1 MDGRL
6 RVAPG
11 RGGRS
16 LIGGAGRYVL
26 VASGSAAERVAPTAA
41 VSGLY
46 EGRFGRVVCR
56 PQRIIVIGRVHGWGP
71 GSLRNGTVRLGQ
83 TGHGRELALLTSIM
97 IGMEASILRL
107 AFDRGTLVVTGGS
120 PEQLAELPGV
130 QPDPRSGVHRAE
142 ARHYRAHRR
151 ASAPPRA
158 SPTRTGHAPTRRRRG
173 RCAPAATRSRTRP
186 RRSTPGGRPAPAAS
200 SCCRPA
206 PARRTSPSSPSTRP
220 SRPALVVT
228 PTIDLLNQ
236 WYHVLVTAFGDPV
249 GLIGGGSYDIQPL
262 TVTTYDSAYIHLERW
277 GDRFGLLVFDECH
290 HLPGPTYAQAAVGSL
305 APFRLGLTAT
315 PERADGGEAM
325 LPSLIGPIVYRREI
339 RQLAGDFLADYRTER
354 LYVELSPEE
363 QERYTK
369 VREQYRRF
377 VDERGIS
384 FGGPHGWQ
392 RFIQETCR
400 SPEGRA
406 AFQAYRE
413 QKQIALAA
421 PAKLQCLEQLIEQHR
436 DDRILIFTY
445 DNATVYLI
453 ARRFLVPAITHQ
465 TKTKERRD
473 HPGALPQRRVSR
485 SW

>member
-1 MDGRL
+1 MDPANL
-6 RVAPG
+6 
-11 RGGRS
+11 
-16 LIGGAGRYVL
+16 
-26 VASGSAAERVAPTAA
+26 
-41 VSGLY
+41 
-46 EGRFGRVVCR
+46 
-56 PQRIIVIGRVHGWGP
+56 
-71 GSLRNGTVRLGQ
+71 
-83 TGHGRELALLTSIM
+83 LLT
-97 IGMEASILRL
+97 
-107 AFDRGTLVVTGGS
+107 FDRGTIVVTGGQ
-120 PEQLAELPGV
+120 PECLAELPGV
-130 QPDPRSGVHRAE
+130 QPDPRAGVHRAE
-142 ARHYRAHRR
+142 ARYYRPIVEHLRR
-151 ASAPPRA
+151 HSIPYEDKA
-158 SPTRTGHAPTRRRRG
+158 RTYQ
-173 RCAPAATRSRTRP
+173 ATP
-186 RRSTPGGRPAPAAS
+186 WPL
-200 SCCRPA
+200 
-206 PARRTSPSSPSTRP
+206 RTSRDPFPHQTEALDAWWKAGARGIVVLP
-220 SRPALVVT
+220 TGTGKTHVAVLAIHKAARPALVVT

-315 PERADGGEAM
+315 PERADGAEAV
-325 LPSLIGPIVYRREI
+325 LPELIGPIIYRREI

-369 VREQYRRF
+369 AREQYRRF

-384 FGGPHGWQ
+384 FGGAHGWQ

-421 PAKLQCLEQLIEQHR
+421 PAKLLCLEQLVEQHR
-436 DDRILIFTY
+436 DDRVLIFTY

-465 TKTKERRD
+465 TKTKERRVILERFHSGEYPIVVTSQVLNEGVD
-473 HPGALPQRRVSR
+473 VPAASVGIILSGTGSVREHVQRLGRLLRKHGDKQALLYEVVTRGTAEEFTSERRR
-485 SW
+485 QHHAYR